1 MNFLDIVGMSAG
13 NLWRRKLR
21 SVLTILSVVIGV
33 TALVVMLSL
42 GFGLKKA
49 MMDEAA
55 SYGNLTQIQV
65 NSWGTEGGQK
75 ILNDSLME
83 EIMTIPGV
91 ESVEPLLEMSMTMTC
106 EKYSCYTQL
115 YGASQNYLSQI
126 PIGQGTIPENNGG
139 QLQLL
144 MGNAML
150 TNFYVT
156 STGSY
161 VYWDKGEL
169 PAIDLMKDNLFSKF
183 ESVYQEDTTG
193 NYVEIPGKKNLFP
206 VVGIVEGEA
215 TVGTN
220 QYSYAVYTDIDSL
233 KAYLKKN
240 YRGQQIPG
248 QPLDKNNKPY
258 KELAYSELI
267 VNAEDRSM
275 VEDVMKTINDMGYT
289 TYSNQEWIEQVES
302 EFRIIEAVLGG
313 IGAISL
319 LVAAIGIA
327 NTMMM
332 STYERTKEIG
342 VMKVLGCSL
351 GNIRFLFLSE
361 AAFIGFFGGIL
372 GLAFSFILSC
382 LINMILPGMMEMDG
396 IRISVIPLWL
406 ALISVVFSTIIGMV
420 AGFFPAQ
427 RATKL
432 SPLAAIRNE

>member
-1 MNFLDIVGMSAG
+1 M
-13 NLWRRKLR
+13 
-21 SVLTILSVVIGV
+21 
-33 TALVVMLSL
+33 
-42 GFGLKKA
+42 
-49 MMDEAA
+49 
-55 SYGNLTQIQV
+55 
-65 NSWGTEGGQK
+65 
-75 ILNDSLME
+75 
-83 EIMTIPGV
+83 
-91 ESVEPLLEMSMTMTC
+91 
-106 EKYSCYTQL
+106 
-115 YGASQNYLSQI
+115 
-126 PIGQGTIPENNGG
+126 
-139 QLQLL
+139 
-144 MGNAML
+144 
-150 TNFYVT
+150 
-156 STGSY
+156 
-161 VYWDKGEL
+161 
-169 PAIDLMKDNLFSKF
+169 
-183 ESVYQEDTTG
+183 
-193 NYVEIPGKKNLFP
+193 
-206 VVGIVEGEA
+206 
-215 TVGTN
+215 
-220 QYSYAVYTDIDSL
+220 
-233 KAYLKKN
+233 
-240 YRGQQIPG
+240 
-248 QPLDKNNKPY
+248 DKNNKPY